1 MSLQFILGASG
12 SGKSHYI
19 YNKIIKESME
29 NPDKNYIMLVPEQY
43 SLALQK
49 KMVMLHPRGGSMN
62 IDVIGFNRLSYRLF
76 DELCIKPA
84 NVLEDFGKTML
95 IRQAAGEI
103 SDKLKIYGSS
113 LDKSG
118 FIDEVKSLMS
128 EMYQYDLSR
137 ERLETVINM
146 LDEKDS
152 LLKDKLSDMLMIF
165 KAFEK
170 RIEDEYIVAEQL
182 TELLCDCI
190 GKSELIKKS
199 VICLDGFTG
208 FTPIQLK
215 CIGELMKYSKKIYTV
230 FTIDKACYCK
240 KNIAKHELFYLT
252 WETRKNL
259 LAVADKF
266 NVCVEKD
273 IFVERSL
280 SANWR
285 TAEDN
290 KEMLHLEKNIFRYPY
305 EKYTGEVNNIDIT
318 LYDNPRKE
326 LMGIAQKIKKLVI
339 NDKYR
344 YKDIAVI
351 SGDFENIISHA
362 EQILPVYDIPYFLD
376 YSRPIKN
383 NQYIDSIMNML
394 RMVSDNFSYDSVFAF
409 LKSGVIKD
417 MDEEE
422 IEILENFC
430 LARGIRGEKIW
441 NETWDETVE
450 DTRAFVMENVG
461 TFCHSLSKKNIT
473 IREYTDVI
481 KAFMEYHDFKK
492 RMQDERLFEKINAI
506 LDKMTEIMGSKNVD
520 IDEFSE
526 FIDLGMKDISLGMI
540 PGKLDMVTIGDI
552 TRTRLEDVKV
562 MFVIG
567 VNDGIIPKKQVPAQI
582 ISDREKERLG
592 ELDFSLAPT
601 EQMNSFIEQFYLYL
615 NMTKPSDKLFLSYVS
630 MNLDNENMRPS
641 YIIGRVCNLYKDLNI
656 KKSDEQKEFIATP
669 GAGVEYMIEELL
681 SVYTGDITSL
691 DEVLSLCR
699 AYEDIGCSEIM
710 DEVFRGMSY
719 SNIPEKL
726 SNQVSELLKL
736 NLMSQSVSRL
746 EQYANCAYAYFLR
759 YTLKLKAR
767 DQRGIDNRSIGNI
780 LHSAMERLYRY
791 VHDNMENDW
800 NMVDEAK
807 RNSLMTGFVEKAFDD
822 EYSGQIIEEGKYD
835 YLKDT
840 LIRIGIRSAK
850 VLSDA
855 AREDIFSPEFFEYNF
870 NRSIALGENGEKMS
884 LTGIVDR
891 ADIYYNKEKNEIKLR
906 IIDYKSG
913 NYDFNINRLYE
924 GLQLQ
929 VSVYMNIML
938 ELSDEYYNRNS
949 KKEHLDILPDSMYY
963 YQMKD
968 PYVETD
974 RDDKAE
980 EKRAKELKLKGYK
993 DKDINNFKAITEYSI
1008 LKTKSL
1014 AKEILDGN
1022 IDKNPYRQGNK
1033 TACEY
1038 CDYKSVCRFD
1048 SKLGKNTYRYPRFK
1062 DKDRDII
1069 MDEIKK
1075 SLGGENDV
1083 LDE

>member
-19 YNKIIKESME
+19 YNKIINESIE

-43 SLALQK
+43 SLALQR
-49 KMVMLHPRGGSMN
+49 KMVTLHPGGGSMN

-84 NVLEDFGKTML
+84 KVLEDFGKTML
-95 IRQAAGEI
+95 IRQVAGEI
-103 SDKLKIYGSS
+103 SDKLKIYGGS

-137 ERLETVINM
+137 EKLETVINM

-182 TELLCDCI
+182 TELLCDSI
-190 GKSELIKKS
+190 GKSALIKKS

-215 CIGELMKYSKKIYTV
+215 CIGELMKYSKKIYAV
-230 FTIDKACYCK
+230 LTIDQACYNK

-252 WETRKNL
+252 WETKQNL

-266 NVCVEKD
+266 NVCVEQD
-273 IFVERSL
+273 IFVMRNI

-285 TAEDN
+285 TSEDN

-318 LYDNPRKE
+318 VYDNPRKE
-326 LMGIAQKIKKLVI
+326 LMGVAQKIKKLVI

-351 SGDFENIISHA
+351 SGDFENIINQA

-383 NQYIDSIMNML
+383 NQYIDSIMHLL
-394 RMVSDNFSYDSVFAF
+394 RMVSENFSYDSVFAF

-441 NETWDETVE
+441 SETWDETVE
-450 DTRAFVMENVG
+450 DTRAFFMENVG
-461 TFCHSLSKKNIT
+461 TFCHSLNKKNIT
-473 IREYTDVI
+473 ISEYTDVI
-481 KAFMEYHDFKK
+481 KAFMEYHDFKN
-492 RMQDERLFEKINAI
+492 RMQDERLFEKINSI
-506 LDKMTEIMGSKNVD
+506 LDKMTEIMGSKKVN

-526 FIDLGMKDISLGMI
+526 LIDLGMKDISLGMI

-552 TRTRLEDVKV
+552 TRTRLEDVRIL
-562 MFVIG
+562 FVIG

-601 EQMNSFIEQFYLYL
+601 DQMNSFIEQFYLYL
-615 NMTKPSDKLFLSYVS
+615 NMTKPSDKLYLSYVS

-641 YIIGRVCNLYKDLNI
+641 YIIGRICNLYRNLNI
-656 KKSDEQKEFIATP
+656 KKSEEETEFMATP
-669 GAGVEYMIEELL
+669 RAGVEYMTEKLL
-681 SVYTGDITSL
+681 SVYTGDITSI
-691 DEVLSLCR
+691 DEVLSLCC
-699 AYEDIGCSEIM
+699 AYEDVGCKEIT

-726 SNQVSELLKL
+726 SSQVSELLKL

-759 YTLKLKAR
+759 YTLKLRAR
-767 DQRGIDNRSIGNI
+767 EQKGIDNRSIGNI
-780 LHSAMERLYRY
+780 LHSAMERLYRH

-800 NMVDEAK
+800 NLIDEEK
-807 RNSLMTGFVEKAFDD
+807 RDKLMTGFVEKAFDD
-822 EYSGQIIEEGKYD
+822 EYAGQVIDEGKYD

-855 AREDIFSPEFFEYNF
+855 AGKDVFSPEFFENSF
-870 NRSIALGENGEKMS
+870 NRSIELGDDGEKMS

-929 VSVYMNIML
+929 LSVYMNIML
-938 ELSDEYYNRNS
+938 ELSAEHYNRTTQ
-949 KKEHLDILPDSMYY
+949 KEHLDVIPDSMYY

-968 PYVETD
+968 PYVEAD
-974 RDDKAE
+974 REDKAE
-980 EKRAKELKLKGYK
+980 EKRARELKLKGYK
-993 DKDINNFKAITEYSI
+993 DEDINNFKAITEYSI

-1033 TACEY
+1033 NACEY